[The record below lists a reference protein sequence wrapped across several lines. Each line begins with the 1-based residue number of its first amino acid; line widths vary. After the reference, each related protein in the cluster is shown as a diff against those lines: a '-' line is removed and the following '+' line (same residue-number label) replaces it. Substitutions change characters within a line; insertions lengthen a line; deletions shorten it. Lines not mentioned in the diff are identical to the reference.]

1 MVRQGVARGV
11 GTERMRVLLT
21 VATLPLL
28 AGYAAVAALLAV
40 VAALATQASFSPGQI
55 LLAAAPG
62 WLGAHQVPLTLS
74 GKPLAMLPMAL
85 TVLLGVLIARSAAG
99 AVERLDGRRTHRA
112 LVIVSTMACAH
123 AVAGVGIA
131 IASYGAR
138 LSADPLESFFI
149 PGLVAAAAATLGL
162 VRPCGLIAALRPYLV
177 PVATAG
183 LRAGLLGLVG
193 LLAAGSAVFAIASV
207 LSAPQAQS
215 LFTAGAP
222 GFGSGLGMLLLC
234 LAYVPNAAL
243 AAVGF
248 VVGPGFS
255 FGDLQLSPYS
265 YSTADVPAVP
275 LLAALPD
282 EPADWWRALVILP
295 VGVGVL
301 VGLRLRKSSPSPL
314 QRLRSVFVA
323 GAVVGFGIVVLGALA
338 SGRIG
343 TSGGLM
349 LDLGAV
355 SLASFCWVAIPAAVV
370 AYFAGERPRKRAE
383 PKSQHDEDTAD
394 EETDEPE
401 ADSHD
406 AEVEAEDEK
415 PDQDAKPE
423 IEDDEP
429 AESSATDQEPEQ
441 ESEPPKS
448 GEPQPEEDEQ
458 AESEPTADDPDED
471 AQPERL

>member
-74 GKPLAMLPMAL
+74 GEPLAMLPMAL

-282 EPADWWRALVILP
+282 GPADWWRALVILP
-295 VGVGVL
+295 LGVGVL

-401 ADSHD
+401 S
-406 AEVEAEDEK
+406 EAEDEK

-423 IEDDEP
+423 TEDEEP
-429 AESSATDQEPEQ
+429 AESSATDQ

>member
-1 MVRQGVARGV
+1 
-11 GTERMRVLLT
+11 MRVLLT

-74 GKPLAMLPMAL
+74 GEPLAMLPMAL

-282 EPADWWRALVILP
+282 GPADWWRALVILP
-295 VGVGVL
+295 LGVGVL

-401 ADSHD
+401 S
-406 AEVEAEDEK
+406 EAEDEK

-423 IEDDEP
+423 TEDEEP
-429 AESSATDQEPEQ
+429 AESSATDQ